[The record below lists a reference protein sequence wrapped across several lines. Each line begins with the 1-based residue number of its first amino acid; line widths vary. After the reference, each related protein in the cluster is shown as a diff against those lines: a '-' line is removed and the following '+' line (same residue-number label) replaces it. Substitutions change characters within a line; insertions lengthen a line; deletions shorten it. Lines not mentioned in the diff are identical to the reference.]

1 MKYFQLLKKERG
13 FTLLEVLLAI
23 AILSIMFTAVMG
35 FFSQSFTYTKQNESK
50 TVGINFAR
58 NVLNYIEH
66 QDFEKM
72 KGLSINED
80 EDEVVLDADSCSS
93 KSDGKEFLINCTAIL
108 NSKINNVEYDAKV
121 SINPEGKT
129 ELTDFLIPVTVE
141 VKWNDKTVEVE
152 GVVKK

>member
-1 MKYFQLLKKERG
+1 MKYFQLLKKDRG

-23 AILSIMFTAVMG
+23 AILSIIFTAVMG

-72 KGLSINED
+72 KGLSVNEV
-80 EDEVVLDADSCSS
+80 EVELDADSCSS
-93 KSDGKEFLINCTAIL
+93 KSDGKEFLINCNAIL

-121 SINPEGKT
+121 LINPEGKT
-129 ELTDFLIPVTVE
+129 ELTNFLIPVTVE
-141 VKWNDKTVEVE
+141 VQWNDKTVEVE

>member
-1 MKYFQLLKKERG
+1 MKYFQLLKKDRG

-72 KGLSINED
+72 KGLSVNEV
-80 EDEVVLDADSCSS
+80 EVELDADSCSS
-93 KSDGKEFLINCTAIL
+93 KSDGKEFLINCNAIL

-121 SINPEGKT
+121 LINPEGKT
-129 ELTDFLIPVTVE
+129 ELTNFLIPVTVE
-141 VKWNDKTVEVE
+141 VQWNDKTVEVE

>member
-58 NVLNYIEH
+58 NALNYIEH

-72 KGLSINED
+72 KALK
-80 EDEVVLDADSCSS
+80 VVEFDGGTCSS
-93 KSDGKEFLINCTAIL
+93 VSDGEFLVNCNKIL

-121 SINPEGKT
+121 LINPEGKI
-129 ELTDFLIPVTVE
+129 ELTNFLIPVTVE

>member
-1 MKYFQLLKKERG
+1 MKYFQLLKKDRG

-72 KGLSINED
+72 KALKVGNLHGGN
-80 EDEVVLDADSCSS
+80 CSS
-93 KSDGKEFLINCTAIL
+93 VSDGDGFLVNCNKIL

-121 SINPEGKT
+121 LINPEGKT
-129 ELTDFLIPVTVE
+129 ELTNFLIPITVE